1 MREVKWSKKPP
12 HQYFN
17 GDNSNNSTQSC
28 KLLSYKNK
36 VTMYIRFLPLYLGE
50 IIRAV
55 TSADLRVKQS
65 ADKQVSFRKPAL

>member
-36 VTMYIRFLPLYLGE
+36 VTIYI
-50 IIRAV
+50 
-55 TSADLRVKQS
+55 
-65 ADKQVSFRKPAL
+65 